1 MRSLR
6 LILVLG
12 LSLSWPSLAAAREAK
27 TASEIDAIRSCLA
40 AWDEHPFQSAEEQP
54 FKVLSSSVK
63 VLGIGEDVAD
73 ETETDQPQLVL
84 VKPSVN
90 VLTKSNF
97 RLMNPNGWYCFA
109 ANVTVLAKSEI
120 TAHCRAHLASSRDG
134 LTVAGGN
141 KGTEGVTVFGKAVV
155 RRVGCDAHESHGRDD
170 AEVR

>member
-1 MRSLR
+1 MMRFLP
-6 LILVLG
+6 LLLVL
-12 LSLSWPSLAAAREAK
+12 SLVAARDAK
-27 TASEIDAIRSCLA
+27 AVSEIDAIRSCLA
-40 AWDEHPFQSAEEQP
+40 AWGETPFRTAEEP
-54 FKVLSSSVK
+54 RFKVLSPSVK
-63 VLGIGEDVAD
+63 VLGVGQDVTD

-97 RLMNPNGWYCFA
+97 RLLNPNGWYCFA

-134 LTVAGGN
+134 VTIAGGN

-155 RRVGCDAHESHGRDD
+155 KRVGCGLEPSAPSIRD
-170 AEVR
+170 

>member
-6 LILVLG
+6 LVLV
-12 LSLSWPSLAAAREAK
+12 LSLSLFSLSLPAAPDVKAV
-27 TASEIDAIRSCLA
+27 SEGDAIKSCLA
-40 AWDEHPFQSAEEQP
+40 AWGEHPFRSAEEQP
-54 FKVLSSSVK
+54 FKVLSPSVK
-63 VLGIGEDVAD
+63 VLGVGQDVTD
-73 ETETDQPQLVL
+73 ESETDEPQLVL

-134 LTVAGGN
+134 VTVAGGN
-141 KGTEGVTVFGKAVV
+141 KGTEGVTVLGKAVV
-155 RRVGCDAHESHGRDD
+155 RRVGCEAQ
-170 AEVR
+170 

>member
-6 LILVLG
+6 LVLV
-12 LSLSWPSLAAAREAK
+12 LSLSLSSLSLAAAHEAK
-27 TASEIDAIRSCLA
+27 AASEIDAIRSCLA
-40 AWDEHPFQSAEEQP
+40 AWGEPPFRSAEEQP
-54 FKVLSSSVK
+54 FKVLSPTVK
-63 VLGIGEDVAD
+63 VLGVGQDVTD

-90 VLTKSNF
+90 VLTKSSF

-120 TAHCRAHLASSRDG
+120 TAHCRAHLASSREG
-134 LTVAGGN
+134 VSVAGGN
-141 KGTEGVTVFGKAVV
+141 KGTEGVTVFGKTVV
-155 RRVGCDAHESHGRDD
+155 KRVGCEAHESHGRDD